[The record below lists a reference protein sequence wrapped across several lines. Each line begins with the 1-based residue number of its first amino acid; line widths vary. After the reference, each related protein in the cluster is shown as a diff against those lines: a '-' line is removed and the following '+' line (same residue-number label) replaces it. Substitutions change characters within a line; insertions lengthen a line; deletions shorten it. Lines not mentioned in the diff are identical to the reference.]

1 MNERMP
7 ELFESLAS
15 LGEIVARL
23 SSARDAAKDGDRA
36 RMDGWIDSAEKF
48 IQAFNAD
55 CRVICA
61 EREGE
66 K

>member
-23 SSARDAAKDGDRA
+23 SSARDAAKDGDRT
-36 RMDGWIDSAEKF
+36 RMDSWIGSAEKF

>member
-7 ELFESLAS
+7 ELFESLES
-15 LGEIVARL
+15 LGEIVTRL
-23 SSARDAAKDGDRA
+23 SAARDAAQAGDRS
-36 RMDGWIDSAEKF
+36 RMDGWIGTAERF

-55 CRVICA
+55 IRVICA

>member
-1 MNERMP
+1 MDERMP

-15 LGEIVARL
+15 LAEIVARL
-23 SSARDAAKDGDRA
+23 SSARDAAKDGDRS

-48 IQAFNAD
+48 VQAFNAD

>member
-1 MNERMP
+1 MNQQMP
-7 ELFESLAS
+7 PMFESLAS

-36 RMDGWIDSAEKF
+36 RMDGWIGSAEKF
-48 IQAFNAD
+48 VQAFNAD
-55 CRVICA
+55 IRVICA

>member
-7 ELFESLAS
+7 ELFDSLES
-15 LGEIVARL
+15 LGEIVTRL
-23 SSARDAAKDGDRA
+23 SAARDAAQAGDRS
-36 RMDGWIDSAEKF
+36 RMDGWIGSAEKF
-48 IQAFNAD
+48 IQAFNSD